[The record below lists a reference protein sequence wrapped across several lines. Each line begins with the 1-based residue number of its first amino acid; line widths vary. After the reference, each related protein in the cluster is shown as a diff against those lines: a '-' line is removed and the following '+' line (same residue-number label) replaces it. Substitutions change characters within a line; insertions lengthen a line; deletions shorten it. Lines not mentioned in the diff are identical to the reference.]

1 MKDLTIAATALL
13 LGAAAACTHA
23 LAQPDSSAD
32 ESTLLRDWA
41 LARCLG
47 RIQSTEDSREDAYR
61 TASAY
66 LERTSAPLETYEKID
81 ALVATFASK
90 PYSGSIPGSFNTMKC
105 IDLYHSEALED
116 IVTATSRG
124 EAK

>member
-1 MKDLTIAATALL
+1 MKTHHIVAIALL
-13 LGAAAACTHA
+13 LSSTAACTHESV
-23 LAQPDSSAD
+23 QPDSVAE
-32 ESTLLRDWA
+32 ESELLRDWA

-47 RIQSTEDSREDAYR
+47 KIQSTEASREDAYR

-66 LERTSAPLETYEKID
+66 LERSSAPLESFERID
-81 ALVATFASK
+81 ALVATFVSK
-90 PYSGSIPGSFNTMKC
+90 PYSGSVSGSFNTMKC